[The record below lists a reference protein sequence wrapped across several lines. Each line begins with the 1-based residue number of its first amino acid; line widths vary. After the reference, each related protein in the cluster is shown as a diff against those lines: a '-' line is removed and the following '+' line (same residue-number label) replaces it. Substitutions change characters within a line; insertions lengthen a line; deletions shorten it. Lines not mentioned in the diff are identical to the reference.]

1 MVTTLEKSEHV
12 NLKNIVKNMLE
23 KYRLLINVYIETVT
37 IKPEEIEPF
46 SYNMD
51 QELKDE
57 DRVIQ
62 QVALDKKFEDDKVQ
76 NLMKLNNYQR
86 IENDHVKKMIEKRNA
101 RNMHIQ

>member
-1 MVTTLEKSEHV
+1 
-12 NLKNIVKNMLE
+12 MLE

-37 IKPEEIEPF
+37 INPEEIEPF
-46 SYNMD
+46 TYNM
-51 QELKDE
+51 EKEMKDE

-86 IENDHVKKMIEKRNA
+86 IENDHVKKMIEKRAA
-101 RNMHIQ
+101 RNMQIR